1 MARARHRADRPG
13 GVEPLPVR
21 RQPRQLRARRQPRRG
36 AHRHRRARHDP
47 RGGEELPRRR
57 HPHPPVAVPAG
68 GRRAEGRR
76 RAVRR
81 DQAPARPHRL
91 RPHRRL
97 RRRHRRRGSTSVA
110 GDPLPPTIHLALE
123 RVQDLRYGENPH
135 QTGARYREVGT
146 TSWWD
151 GVEQH
156 GGMALSYLNLFDADA
171 AWGLAND
178 LATTFGQPAVAII
191 KHANPCGA
199 AIAADAA
206 RRLPARLRV
215 RRALGLRWHR
225 GAVAPGRRRHGRAHG
240 RRRAGRR
247 RDRARLRRRRDRG
260 AGQEAQEH
268 PAAHRHASGPR
279 PAPDPPAHRLV
290 ARAGRPPLR
299 VDPRRLAG
307 RHQARADARP
317 SGPTPSWPGAWSAG

>member
-1 MARARHRADRPG
+1 M
-13 GVEPLPVR
+13 
-21 RQPRQLRARRQPRRG
+21 
-36 AHRHRRARHDP
+36 
-47 RGGEELPRRR
+47 
-57 HPHPPVAVPAG
+57 
-68 GRRAEGRR
+68 
-76 RAVRR
+76 
-81 DQAPARPHRL
+81 
-91 RPHRRL
+91 
-97 RRRHRRRGSTSVA
+97 A

-199 AIAADAA
+199 AVAATLPDAYQRAFECDERSAFGGIVALSHPVDDATVERMVAAAQADVVIAPGYGDGVIEALAKKRKNTRLLTALAA
-206 RRLPARLRV
+206 RRPTPTRSGSSPARGWCRTPTTS
-215 RRALGLRWHR
+215 R
-225 GAVAPGRRRHGRAHG
+225 
-240 RRRAGRR
+240 
-247 RDRARLRRRRDRG
+247 
-260 AGQEAQEH
+260 
-268 PAAHRHASGPR
+268 R
-279 PAPDPPAHRLV
+279 PAPTGASSPSAS
-290 ARAGRPPLR
+290 RP
-299 VDPRRLAG
+299 
-307 RHQARADARP
+307 RP